1 MLEDC
6 AQITPSTTWLEACG
20 MLEADSRFSA
30 VESVRDREE
39 IFAEHKHKLTQQAR
53 NLERQQRNEAMA
65 ALRDKMKT
73 QDWLSVDATWRQ
85 AKDELAEDAG
95 FKELDKV
102 DALRVFEDLMHE
114 MHRAEEQNLARKR
127 LLRRR
132 AERKARTDF
141 RSLLVEAKQAGT
153 ITAGSSW
160 ESCKTILQK
169 DSRFL
174 ANDGRAGS
182 AACELFD
189 DVREV
194 RLTCN
199 TCSLSI
205 CIATKPVRLS
215 NALRCG
221 AGT

>member
-6 AQITPSTTWLEACG
+6 AQITPSTPWLDACG
-20 MLEADSRFSA
+20 MLENDPRFSA
-30 VESVRDREE
+30 VENVRDREE

-53 NLERQQRNEAMA
+53 ERERQQRNEAMA
-65 ALRDKMKT
+65 RLRDVMKA

-85 AKDELAEDAG
+85 AKAELAEDSTFNG
-95 FKELDKV
+95 LDKI

-114 MHRAEEQNLARKR
+114 MHRAEDQSLARKR
-127 LLRRR
+127 VLRRR

-141 RSLLVEAKQAGT
+141 RSLLAEAKQVGT

-160 ESCKTILQK
+160 ASCKPILQK

-182 AACELFD
+182 TACELFD

-194 RLTCN
+194 RLTWN
-199 TCSLSI
+199 
-205 CIATKPVRLS
+205 
-215 NALRCG
+215 
-221 AGT
+221 

>member
-20 MLEADSRFSA
+20 MLETDSRFSA
-30 VESVRDREE
+30 VESVRDRED

-65 ALRDKMKT
+65 RLRDTLKT
-73 QDWLSVDATWRQ
+73 QDWLSVEATWRQ

-95 FKELDKV
+95 FKELDVV

-114 MHRAEEQNLARKR
+114 MHRAEEQNLARQR

-141 RSLLVEAKQAGT
+141 RSLLAEAKQAGT

-160 ESCKTILQK
+160 ASCKPILQQ

-182 AACELFD
+182 TACELFD
-189 DVREV
+189 DLREV
-194 RLTCN
+194 RL
-199 TCSLSI
+199 
-205 CIATKPVRLS
+205 
-215 NALRCG
+215 
-221 AGT
+221 